1 MVLLTFCESIMIKKM
16 IKFKKFKKSMLIGLL
31 AAGLSG
37 CASSHYVE
45 TQADSVV
52 FFLQMPEAGRV
63 QFASS
68 ADRYALH
75 DTIRDSSGTWR
86 ISVPSGADL
95 KYFYLVDGSVYVPEC
110 RYKETDDFGSENC
123 LYLH

>member
-1 MVLLTFCESIMIKKM
+1 MIK
-16 IKFKKFKKSMLIGLL
+16 IKKFKKFKNFKKFKKSMLIGLF

-37 CASSHYVE
+37 CAPTHYVE
-45 TQADSVV
+45 TQADLIV

-68 ADRYALH
+68 SDRYALH

-86 ISVPSGADL
+86 ISVPSDGDL
-95 KYFYLVDGSVYVPEC
+95 RYFYLVDGSVYVPEC
-110 RYKETDDFGSENC
+110 QFKETDDFGSKNC
-123 LYLH
+123 LYLQ

>member
-1 MVLLTFCESIMIKKM
+1 MIMKK
-16 IKFKKFKKSMLIGLL
+16 ITLIGLL
-31 AAGLSG
+31 AVCLNG

-45 TQADSVV
+45 TRPDSVV

-68 ADRYALH
+68 ADRYTLH
-75 DTIRDSSGTWR
+75 DTIRNNSGTWR
-86 ISVPSGADL
+86 IKVPSSADL
-95 KYFYLVDGSVYVPEC
+95 KYFYFVDGSVYVPEC
-110 RYKETDDFGSENC
+110 RFKETDDFGSENC

>member
-1 MVLLTFCESIMIKKM
+1 MITKY
-16 IKFKKFKKSMLIGLL
+16 FLFIGLI

-45 TQADSVV
+45 TRPDTVV

-86 ISVPSGADL
+86 ISVPAGTAL

-110 RYKETDDFGSENC
+110 RFKETDDFGSENC